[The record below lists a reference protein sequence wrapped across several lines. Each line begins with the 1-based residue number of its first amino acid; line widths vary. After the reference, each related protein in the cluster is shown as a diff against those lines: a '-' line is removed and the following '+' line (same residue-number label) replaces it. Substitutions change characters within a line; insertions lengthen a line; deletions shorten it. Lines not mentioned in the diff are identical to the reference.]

1 MSRSMQV
8 LSVLHQ
14 LQGPQFEGYV
24 KDRSYELLVKR
35 LIGEVDFVFEE
46 AGGRQSSVAQD
57 FANGALGAGQYYLDV
72 DPTPDERQQYGIA
85 EKRGE
90 DFPVDPSQL
99 CSGVTLDIGHCA
111 FVSEHRKR
119 EELWLQ
125 KIQSQVFEK
134 GLMVCGISH
143 GLSFAFRL
151 LSVGFSEV
159 RLSQYLPH
167 GKVCGHKIEGN
178 CGHI

>member
-1 MSRSMQV
+1 MSRSIQV

-46 AGGRQSSVAQD
+46 AGGRQSFAQD
-57 FANGALGAGQYYLDV
+57 FANEVLESGHYLDV
-72 DPTPDERQQYGIA
+72 DPPLGERQQYGIA
-85 EKRGE
+85 EKTGE
-90 DFPVDPSQL
+90 DFPIDPSQL
-99 CSGVTLDIGHCA
+99 CSDVTPDICHCA
-111 FVSEHRKR
+111 FVNEHRKR

-134 GLMVCGISH
+134 GLLICGISH

-151 LSVGFSEV
+151 QSAGFNEV
-159 RLSQYLPH
+159 ELYSYIPYNKLCTH
-167 GKVCGHKIEGN
+167 V
-178 CGHI
+178 